1 MQKSTLVKIATVV
14 LILAFVLEA
23 FASILWTRGEPAQP
37 AGDAYDFSGQA
48 AVDALVSDY
57 FGEIIV
63 QGANQGE
70 KDALANY
77 SGVLSS
83 SDMGVRLSLKL
94 ADTENVTAVA
104 QRIGSAYPA
113 LRLSAKAY
121 VLVPSP
127 VNFTSSGSRK
137 EIPVPR
143 RLLAL
148 IDPLYGKGARVPMTL
163 YIKVQQG
170 VIVDLQALEVPRPEP
185 MREVRLESDAVITA
199 LHGSYAA
206 GAFVPW
212 EQRAFNASDFE
223 QRLREKYA
231 NATVRYAADD
241 RILLASA
248 SNESLAALQNLK
260 YAKAVE
266 GAALLV
272 ESNFTD
278 RQKAESDIAAL
289 TGTAPQFPASQV
301 FIQIIAVNASL
312 QDIAVAPLQGALLR
326 RVATVRLN
334 DTLLIENKT
343 YAVPQALQVAA
354 FVGTQHA
361 LNDTVLLSLKAQL
374 QGGKIIAIS
383 GEEA

>member
-23 FASILWTRGEPAQP
+23 FASILWTRSEPAP
-37 AGDAYDFSGQA
+37 AAGDAYDFSGQS

-57 FGEIIV
+57 FGELVV
-63 QGANQGE
+63 QGASPSE
-70 KDALANY
+70 KEALANF

-94 ADTENVTAVA
+94 AETENVTAMA
-104 QRIGSAYPA
+104 QRIGSAYPG

-127 VNFTSSGSRK
+127 VNFTSAGSRK

-143 RLLAL
+143 RLLAY
-148 IDPLYGKGARVPMTL
+148 IDPLYGKGSRVPMTL
-163 YIKVQQG
+163 YVRVQQG
-170 VIVDLQALEVPRPEP
+170 VIVDLQALEAPRPEP
-185 MREVRLESDAVITA
+185 AREVQTSAPVVITA

-212 EQRAFNASDFE
+212 EQREFNASDFE

-241 RILLASA
+241 RILLAA
-248 SNESLAALQNLK
+248 APAQALAALQNLT
-260 YAKAVE
+260 YVKAVE

-278 RQKAESDIAAL
+278 RQKAEADITAL
-289 TGTAPQFPASQV
+289 TGTAPQFPPSQV
-301 FIQIIAVNASL
+301 FIQIIAANASL
-312 QDIAVAPLQGALLR
+312 LDIATAPDR
-326 RVATVRLN
+326 KSTRLN
-334 DTLLIENKT
+334 SSHRLTSRMPSS
-343 YAVPQALQVAA
+343 A
-354 FVGTQHA
+354 
-361 LNDTVLLSLKAQL
+361 
-374 QGGKIIAIS
+374 
-383 GEEA
+383 